1 VTVQE
6 QDEMSDISNE
16 ADFKRILETLKPEI
30 QRQVAALF
38 VEHVLPLSNDKRLNR
53 VIKTAKDPDASKE
66 ELSAALRS
74 AMAVTFDSHAVC
86 GAEGHWSDQSGY
98 FVARAA
104 VAATTSPEH
113 SRVGGPA
120 WQAAMAAR
128 MAYTSMLI
136 DDVSDQHSA
145 HTECEWQYQALSDY
159 LNA

>member
-1 VTVQE
+1 
-6 QDEMSDISNE
+6 MNDINNE
-16 ADFKRILETLKPEI
+16 ADFKQVLRSLGDVQ

-38 VEHVLPLSNDKRLNR
+38 VKHVIELSDDKRLDR
-53 VIKTAKDPDASKE
+53 VIKTAADAEATDE
-66 ELSAALRS
+66 ELAAALKT
-74 AMAVTFDSHAVC
+74 AHAVTFDSHARC
-86 GAEGHWSDQSGY
+86 GAEGHWSDQAGY

-104 VAATTSPEH
+104 VAATTSEEH

-120 WQAAMAAR
+120 WQAAMQTR

-136 DDVSDQHSA
+136 DDETDRHSA